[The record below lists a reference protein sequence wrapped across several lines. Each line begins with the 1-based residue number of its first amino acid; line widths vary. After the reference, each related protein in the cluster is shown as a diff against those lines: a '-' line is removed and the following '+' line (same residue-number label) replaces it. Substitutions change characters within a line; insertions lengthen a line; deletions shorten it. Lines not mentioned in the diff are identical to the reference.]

1 MHGDP
6 LIICLLEYLVSV
18 NAENKK
24 AKHDDIAGE
33 ILREVLDKIFYLRN
47 NLQHRKGK
55 TEEFSKKPVMNK
67 QDKQ

>member
-33 ILREVLDKIFYLRN
+33 ILREGLDKILYLRN

-55 TEEFSKKPVMNK
+55 TE
-67 QDKQ
+67 